1 VCLVR
6 GHIIYISSSVKFGD
20 EGHAYNNGCLE
31 LPRVSKAHDVVL
43 ETVSFTK

>member
-1 VCLVR
+1 M
-6 GHIIYISSSVKFGD
+6 SSSARLGN

-31 LPRVSKAHDVVL
+31 LPRVSKAHDVVV